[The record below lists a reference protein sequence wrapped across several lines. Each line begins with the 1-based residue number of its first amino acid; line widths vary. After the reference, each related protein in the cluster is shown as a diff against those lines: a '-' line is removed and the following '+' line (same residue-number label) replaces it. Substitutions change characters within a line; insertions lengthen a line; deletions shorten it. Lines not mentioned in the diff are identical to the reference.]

1 MKSPLIRQMRVGDAK
16 AVAMLA
22 TQLGYPSEEAELAER
37 IARVI
42 GRDDAEAM
50 VAEDAGSVV
59 AWIHVE
65 VRRTLVANRDA
76 QVMALVVDEGCRGR
90 GIGSA
95 LMAEAERW
103 ARARGASRVRVGSS
117 TTREEAHR
125 FYERRGYVL
134 AKTSH
139 WFEKELA

>member
-1 MKSPLIRQMRVGDAK
+1 MKSPLIRQMRVRDAK
-16 AVAMLA
+16 AVATLA
-22 TQLGYPSEEAELAER
+22 TQLGYPSDEAELAER
-37 IARVI
+37 IPRVI
-42 GRDDAEAM
+42 GRDDAAAM
-50 VAEDAGSVV
+50 VAEAGGVV

-65 VRRTLVANRDA
+65 IRRTLVADRDA
-76 QVMALVVDEGCRGR
+76 QVMALVVDEGCRGH

-103 ARARGASRVRVGSS
+103 ARERGASRVRVGSR

-125 FYERRGYVL
+125 FYERHGYVL